1 MSDALRQSLVACA
14 VAMLEQG
21 LVAGT
26 SGNLSVRWRDGLLI
40 TPSGLAYDTL
50 KPADMV
56 FVGDDGTLRGEWR
69 PSSEWRIHQAVYQA
83 RPEAGAVLHAHPT
96 YSTSLACLRRGIPAF
111 HYEVALAGGAD
122 IRCAHYATF
131 GTPELARHAVEAL
144 QDRRACLLA
153 NHGLV
158 CLAADLPGALA
169 LALRVEQ
176 LARIYCQCVQAGE
189 PQVLDEEEME
199 RVVRKFR
206 SYGQQGAE

>member
-1 MSDALRQSLVACA
+1 MSEALRESLVACA
-14 VAMLEQG
+14 VAMQAEG
-21 LVAGT
+21 LVVGT
-26 SGNLSVRWRDGLLI
+26 SGNLSARWADGFLI

-56 FVGDDGTLRGEWR
+56 FVGDDGSVRGQWR

-96 YSTSLACLRRGIPAF
+96 YSTSLACLRRDIPAF
-111 HYEVALAGGAD
+111 HYEVALAGGRD
-122 IRCAHYATF
+122 IRCARYATF
-131 GTPELARHAVEAL
+131 GTPELARFAVEAL
-144 QDRRACLLA
+144 QDRTACLLA
-153 NHGLV
+153 NHGLL
-158 CLAADLPGALA
+158 CLAADLPGALT

-189 PQVLDEEEME
+189 PRVLDEEEMA

-206 SYGQQGAE
+206 SYGQQDTK